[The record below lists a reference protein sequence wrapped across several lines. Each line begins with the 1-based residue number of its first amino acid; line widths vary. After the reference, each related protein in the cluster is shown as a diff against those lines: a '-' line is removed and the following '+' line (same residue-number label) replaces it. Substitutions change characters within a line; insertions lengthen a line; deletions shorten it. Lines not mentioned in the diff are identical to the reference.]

1 MEGQGRRV
9 VQEVLFKCGPA
20 PSVLRVTSIETL
32 RAVSHPSR
40 RRIIEYLRIHGASQV
55 GALAEAL
62 HEQVGSI
69 SHHLRM
75 LERAEVVE
83 RAPELATD
91 GRTSWWRTRPV
102 TISWSVDDFADSA
115 ADRVQAT
122 AAERLNFEYQ
132 AGKLAAWKRES
143 ARWDPAWRAAAF
155 SSDTVALATPDELAE
170 LQVLLA
176 ETVRVWREAI
186 DREDEQDR
194 EPVFVFSH
202 GFPTRP

>member
-1 MEGQGRRV
+1 M
-9 VQEVLFKCGPA
+9 
-20 PSVLRVTSIETL
+20 TSIETL

-40 RRIIEYLRIHGASQV
+40 RRIIEYLGIHGASQV
-55 GALAEAL
+55 GVLAEVL

-91 GRTSWWRTRPV
+91 GRTSWWRMRRI
-102 TISWSVDDFADSA
+102 TISWSVDDFADRV
-115 ADRVQAT
+115 ADRVQAK

-143 ARWDPAWRAAAF
+143 DRWDPVWRAASF
-155 SSDTVALATPDELAE
+155 SSDTAALATADELAE

-176 ETVRVWREAI
+176 ETVRVWRDGI
-186 DREDEQDR
+186 DRQDGRER